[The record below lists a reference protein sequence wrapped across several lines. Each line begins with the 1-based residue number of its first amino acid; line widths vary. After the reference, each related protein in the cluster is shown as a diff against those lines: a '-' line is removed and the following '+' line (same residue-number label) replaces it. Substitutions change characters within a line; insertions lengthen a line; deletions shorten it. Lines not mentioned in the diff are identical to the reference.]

1 MLAKND
7 DHTRSIIWRS
17 VMSVT
22 SVIIILIA
30 VFFLVRMFTMNPLEG
45 TWDYED
51 SDLIMTIK
59 GNNTAIIKW
68 PDEFDG
74 NQIAVSMDY
83 DIDSKTKTFSLR
95 LNTDAVKK
103 AADSEGISEDVITQ
117 ALDRLDGTYDY
128 NMEQNQLTLTD
139 REYGS
144 QLIFEKEK
152 R

>member
-22 SVIIILIA
+22 SVVIILIA
-30 VFFLVRMFTMNPLEG
+30 VFFLIRMFTMNPLEG

-103 AADSEGISEDVITQ
+103 AADSESISEDVITQ

-144 QLIFEKEK
+144 QLIFEKE
-152 R
+152 

>member
-139 REYGS
+139 QEYGS
-144 QLIFEKEK
+144 QLIFEKE
-152 R
+152 

>member
-22 SVIIILIA
+22 SVVIILIA
-30 VFFLVRMFTMNPLEG
+30 VFFLVRKFTMNPLEG

-68 PDEFDG
+68 PDEFDD

-144 QLIFEKEK
+144 QLIFEKE
-152 R
+152 

>member
-22 SVIIILIA
+22 SVVIILIA

-103 AADSEGISEDVITQ
+103 TADSEGISEDVITQ

-144 QLIFEKEK
+144 QLIFEKE
-152 R
+152 

>member
-22 SVIIILIA
+22 SVVIILIA

-74 NQIAVSMDY
+74 NQIAVSRDY

-103 AADSEGISEDVITQ
+103 AADSESISEDVITQ

-144 QLIFEKEK
+144 QLIFEKE
-152 R
+152 

>member
-22 SVIIILIA
+22 SVVIILIA

-68 PDEFDG
+68 PDEFDD

-139 REYGS
+139 REYGN
-144 QLIFEKEK
+144 QLIFEKE
-152 R
+152 

>member
-22 SVIIILIA
+22 SVVIILIA
-30 VFFLVRMFTMNPLEG
+30 VFFLIRMFTMNPLEG

-68 PDEFDG
+68 PDEFDD

-139 REYGS
+139 REYGN
-144 QLIFEKEK
+144 QLIFEKE
-152 R
+152 

>member
-128 NMEQNQLTLTD
+128 NIEQNQLTLTD

-144 QLIFEKEK
+144 QLIFEKE
-152 R
+152 

>member
-22 SVIIILIA
+22 SVVIILIA

-68 PDEFDG
+68 PDEFDD

-103 AADSEGISEDVITQ
+103 AAESEGISEDVITQ

-144 QLIFEKEK
+144 QLIFEKE
-152 R
+152 

>member
-22 SVIIILIA
+22 SVVIILIA

-51 SDLIMTIK
+51 SDLTMTIK

-83 DIDSKTKTFSLR
+83 DIDSKTKTFSLHR
-95 LNTDAVKK
+95 NTDAVKK

-117 ALDRLDGTYDY
+117 ALDQLDGTYDY

-144 QLIFEKEK
+144 QLIFEKE
-152 R
+152 

>member
-22 SVIIILIA
+22 SVVIILSA

-144 QLIFEKEK
+144 QLIFEKE
-152 R
+152 

>member
-74 NQIAVSMDY
+74 NQIVVSMDY

-144 QLIFEKEK
+144 QLIFEKE
-152 R
+152 

>member
-7 DHTRSIIWRS
+7 DHTRIIIWRS

-144 QLIFEKEK
+144 QLIFEKE
-152 R
+152 

>member
-22 SVIIILIA
+22 SVVIILIA

-68 PDEFDG
+68 PDEFDD
-74 NQIAVSMDY
+74 NQIAVSMNY

-144 QLIFEKEK
+144 QLIFEKE
-152 R
+152 

>member
-22 SVIIILIA
+22 SVVIILIA

-51 SDLIMTIK
+51 SDLTMTIK

-83 DIDSKTKTFSLR
+83 DIDSKTKTFSLH

-117 ALDRLDGTYDY
+117 ALDQLDGTYDY
-128 NMEQNQLTLTD
+128 NMEQNQLTLSD

-144 QLIFEKEK
+144 QLIFEKE
-152 R
+152 

>member
-22 SVIIILIA
+22 SVVIILIA

-139 REYGS
+139 REYLKKSKDKQG
-144 QLIFEKEK
+144 
-152 R
+152 

>member
-1 MLAKND
+1 MLARND

-144 QLIFEKEK
+144 QLIFEKE
-152 R
+152 

>member
-22 SVIIILIA
+22 SVVIILIA

-51 SDLIMTIK
+51 IDLIMTIK

-144 QLIFEKEK
+144 QLIFEKE
-152 R
+152 

>member
-59 GNNTAIIKW
+59 WNNTAIIKW

-144 QLIFEKEK
+144 QLIFEKE
-152 R
+152 

>member
-22 SVIIILIA
+22 SVVIILIA

-68 PDEFDG
+68 PDEFDD

-128 NMEQNQLTLTD
+128 NMEQMAA
-139 REYGS
+139 S
-144 QLIFEKEK
+144 
-152 R
+152 

>member
-22 SVIIILIA
+22 SVVIILIA

-68 PDEFDG
+68 PDEFDD

-103 AADSEGISEDVITQ
+103 AADLEGISEDVITQ
-117 ALDRLDGTYDY
+117 VLDRLDGTYDY

-144 QLIFEKEK
+144 QLIFEKE
-152 R
+152 

>member
-22 SVIIILIA
+22 SVVIILIA

-103 AADSEGISEDVITQ
+103 AADSEGISEDVIIQ

-144 QLIFEKEK
+144 QLIFEKE
-152 R
+152 

>member
-22 SVIIILIA
+22 SVVIILIA

-68 PDEFDG
+68 PDEL
-74 NQIAVSMDY
+74 ILKPKLLVYVSIQM
-83 DIDSKTKTFSLR
+83 L
-95 LNTDAVKK
+95 
-103 AADSEGISEDVITQ
+103 
-117 ALDRLDGTYDY
+117 
-128 NMEQNQLTLTD
+128 
-139 REYGS
+139 
-144 QLIFEKEK
+144 
-152 R
+152 

>member
-22 SVIIILIA
+22 SVVIILIA

-68 PDEFDG
+68 PDEFDD

-117 ALDRLDGTYDY
+117 VLDRLDGTYDY

-144 QLIFEKEK
+144 QLIFEKE
-152 R
+152 

>member
-103 AADSEGISEDVITQ
+103 AADSKGISEDVITQ

-128 NMEQNQLTLTD
+128 NMEQNQLSLTD

-144 QLIFEKEK
+144 QLIFEKE
-152 R
+152 

>member
-22 SVIIILIA
+22 SVVIILIA

-68 PDEFDG
+68 PDEFDD

-83 DIDSKTKTFSLR
+83 DIDSKTKTFSFR

-144 QLIFEKEK
+144 QLIFEKE
-152 R
+152 

>member
-59 GNNTAIIKW
+59 GNNTPIIKW

-144 QLIFEKEK
+144 QLIFEKE
-152 R
+152 

>member
-1 MLAKND
+1 MLARND

-22 SVIIILIA
+22 SVVIILIA

-68 PDEFDG
+68 PDEFDD

-144 QLIFEKEK
+144 QLIFEKE
-152 R
+152 

>member
-128 NMEQNQLTLTD
+128 NMEQTQLTLTD

-144 QLIFEKEK
+144 QLIFEKE
-152 R
+152 

>member
-22 SVIIILIA
+22 SVVIILIA

-51 SDLIMTIK
+51 SDLTMTIK

-103 AADSEGISEDVITQ
+103 AADSEGISEDVIIQ

-144 QLIFEKEK
+144 QLIFEKE
-152 R
+152 

>member
-22 SVIIILIA
+22 SVIIVLIA

-144 QLIFEKEK
+144 QLIFEKE
-152 R
+152 

>member
-22 SVIIILIA
+22 SVVIILIA

-68 PDEFDG
+68 PDEFDD

-95 LNTDAVKK
+95 LNADAVKK

-144 QLIFEKEK
+144 QLIFEKE
-152 R
+152 

>member
-22 SVIIILIA
+22 SVVIILIA

-117 ALDRLDGTYDY
+117 VLDRLDGTYDY

-144 QLIFEKEK
+144 QLIFEKE
-152 R
+152 

>member
-22 SVIIILIA
+22 SVVIILIA

-68 PDEFDG
+68 PDEFDD

-103 AADSEGISEDVITQ
+103 AADSEGISEDVIIQ

-144 QLIFEKEK
+144 QLIFEKE
-152 R
+152 

>member
-68 PDEFDG
+68 PDEFDD

-117 ALDRLDGTYDY
+117 ALDRLDGTYDH

-144 QLIFEKEK
+144 QLIFEKE
-152 R
+152 

>member
-22 SVIIILIA
+22 SVVIILIA

-144 QLIFEKEK
+144 QLIFEKE
-152 R
+152 

>member
-22 SVIIILIA
+22 SVVIILIA

-117 ALDRLDGTYDY
+117 ELDRLDGTYDY

-144 QLIFEKEK
+144 QLIFEKE
-152 R
+152 

>member
-22 SVIIILIA
+22 SVVIILIA

-117 ALDRLDGTYDY
+117 ALDQLDGTYDY

-139 REYGS
+139 REYSS
-144 QLIFEKEK
+144 QLIFEKE
-152 R
+152 